1 MSFATSMLGAKS
13 TTAWRPETSQSPQ
26 PGAKGQEGGRR
37 TVFPFGLDLDEY
49 FFLAH
54 DLDDFAYIA
63 AGFLEELEF
72 LAQEAYA
79 CVEGVA
85 LGLEAAEVLGL

>member
-1 MSFATSMLGAKS
+1 MV
-13 TTAWRPETSQSPQ
+13 
-26 PGAKGQEGGRR
+26 KGPVSLPRTVRWVKRAGRR
-37 TVFPFGLDLDEY
+37 TVFPFGLDLDED

-54 DLDDFAYIA
+54 DFDDLADIA

-72 LAQEAYA
+72 LAQEAHA
-79 CVEGVA
+79 CVEGIA